1 MKLIIAFSPCPND
14 TYIFDALV
22 HKKIDTMGIDF
33 EVVLED
39 VETLNQRAMEGIYGF
54 SKVSCGV
61 LPSILHRYNILDSG
75 SALGFG
81 VGPLLVTSD
90 DHIDIIESVV
100 ALPGEHTTAHLLFS
114 YAYPDLHKKVFMR
127 YDEIESFVQQK
138 KGAGV
143 IIHENRFTYAEK
155 GLKKIIDLGAYWEEQ
170 EQMPIPLG
178 CIVAN
183 RSLPSATQ
191 QIVDQLIRQSLE
203 YANSNYPLL
212 SPFVSKHAMEMNET
226 VMRQHIQLYV
236 NDYSL
241 SLGEK
246 GRSAIVH
253 LLNASTKKEMVTIG
267 KEDWFA
273 AQG

>member
-1 MKLIIAFSPCPND
+1 
-14 TYIFDALV
+14 
-22 HKKIDTMGIDF
+22 
-33 EVVLED
+33 
-39 VETLNQRAMEGIYGF
+39 MEGIYDV

-61 LPSILHRYNILDSG
+61 LPDILNQYSILDSG

-81 VGPLLVTSD
+81 VGPLLVTAND
-90 DHIDIIESVV
+90 NIDINQTVI
-100 ALPGEHTTAHLLFS
+100 ALPGENTTAHLLFS
-114 YAYPDLHKKVFMR
+114 YAYPDLHKKVFVR
-127 YDEIESFVQQK
+127 YDEIESFVLQK

-183 RSLPSATQ
+183 RSFPSATQ

-203 YANSNYPLL
+203 YANRNYPLL
-212 SPFVSKHAMEMNET
+212 SPFVSEHATEMNET

-241 SLGEK
+241 TLGEK

-253 LLNASTKKEMVTIG
+253 LLNASPKKETIKIG
-267 KEDWFA
+267 EEEWFVD
-273 AQG
+273 QR